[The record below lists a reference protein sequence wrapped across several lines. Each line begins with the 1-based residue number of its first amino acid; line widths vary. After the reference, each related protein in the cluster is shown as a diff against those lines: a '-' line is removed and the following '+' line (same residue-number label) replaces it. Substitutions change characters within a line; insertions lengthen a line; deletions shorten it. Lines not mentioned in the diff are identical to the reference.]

1 MLSKRLPQSTGGSG
15 SAATSQAL
23 NEFTMATWRLYN
35 PAGGANTQWL
45 SEINQA
51 SPTTVQKEMVTL
63 LAEINYQLYLTR
75 QQQERLLLT
84 NTMLLLLSSRTSA
97 PQAPTV
103 KSVQNNAP

>member
-1 MLSKRLPQSTGGSG
+1 MNLPWQH
-15 SAATSQAL
+15 
-23 NEFTMATWRLYN
+23 
-35 PAGGANTQWL
+35 GAYIIQPEAQTL